1 MPFER
6 PTLPQ
11 LVSQIETDIDSRLP
25 EAGARAPRSVAGVLA
40 RTVAGVIHGLHGY
53 LAWMARQVFVDTAEA
68 EFLDDHARIWGIPR
82 RPAVAA
88 TGSLVVT
95 GTAGASVPAGA
106 VLQAT
111 DGRRY
116 EVAVGGIIAG
126 AGTVEVPIVAQEA
139 AAAYA
144 LPAGASLSF
153 VTPLPG
159 VESRGTVAAGG
170 IGGGADQEADHS
182 LRGRI
187 LDRIRQPAQGGA
199 RHDYVVW
206 AGQVSGVGSRPD
218 GTPAVWVSPGEMGL
232 GTVVVRLLAEG
243 GGIPDAQL
251 VAAVQTHLDQVRPVT
266 AEVIVVA
273 PVPVD
278 ARSPGRD
285 RGRNRRLA
293 RPERGSRRHDPAVPH
308 PGRHLDRRRG
318 GRSRP
323 HRAGYQRHPCSR
335 RDRRHGLRKLGL
347 TMFNASAYRKALQDL
362 LPTGA
367 AWPRRPLG
375 AVHGAGGSARK

>member
-273 PVPVD
+273 PVPVPLD
-278 ARSPGRD
+278 VTIANLNPSTPEVRAAIEVEIADLLARSAAPGATILLSHIRAAISTAAGED
-285 RGRNRRLA
+285 DHDLIEPATNVTHAPGEIA
-293 RPERGSRRHDPAVPH
+293 VMGSV
-308 PGRHLDRRRG
+308 
-318 GRSRP
+318 S
-323 HRAGYQRHPCSR
+323 
-335 RDRRHGLRKLGL
+335 
-347 TMFNASAYRKALQDL
+347 
-362 LPTGA
+362 
-367 AWPRRPLG
+367 W
-375 AVHGAGGSARK
+375 V